1 MINFSSGF
9 GNLSKIKIT
18 VRNSSN
24 AINSSNSSK
33 TNSTNSN
40 EVLGYKIDKDGYFIE
55 EFNEA
60 AGIPKDYKIHSS
72 TMQSLVNS
80 NTSGF
85 TRTFN
90 SVDIAKSVGNA
101 YKIPSQ
107 VVGYNVLNSNYSFT
121 KDEILQFSQGY
132 EFNYQSLKV
141 NKIYNTKSKLSTAI
155 EGFDYESAFKN
166 R

>member
-1 MINFSSGF
+1 M
-9 GNLSKIKIT
+9 
-18 VRNSSN
+18 
-24 AINSSNSSK
+24 
-33 TNSTNSN
+33 
-40 EVLGYKIDKDGYFIE
+40 
-55 EFNEA
+55 
-60 AGIPKDYKIHSS
+60 GIPSDYKIHSS
-72 TMQSLVNS
+72 TMQSLVNA

-121 KDEILQFSQGY
+121 KDEISQFSQGY

-141 NKIYNTKSKLSTAI
+141 NKIYNTKSKLITAI

-166 R
+166 RQGISTVFQSNTNIFNNLTGGEESGVH